1 MYIYKYMSTH
11 KQKFFRRHGVK
22 EDSLSL
28 TEISKL
34 SGVSLNDLLKVQ
46 DRGEGAWSSN
56 IKSVRLKSSFKKN
69 NTAPRSA
76 RLSADQWGRA
86 RVYAFVNKLDE
97 IKEGKRKEM
106 NQDTDIYEKYI
117 KK

>member
-34 SGVSLNDLLKVQ
+34 SGVSLNDLLKVH
-46 DRGEGAWSSN
+46 S
-56 IKSVRLKSSFKKN
+56 KKII
-69 NTAPRSA
+69 
-76 RLSADQWGRA
+76 LLQE
-86 RVYAFVNKLDE
+86 VLD
-97 IKEGKRKEM
+97 
-106 NQDTDIYEKYI
+106 
-117 KK
+117 